1 MQISQIIASG
11 FLLLSFSVS
20 SSEQLIADETEKF
33 TAELSLAP
41 EFCIT
46 SDEQLT
52 CELTVKLEWKNQI
65 PKPICILSDYDNMVR
80 WCSESAEVNSFSLD
94 ISTTE
99 DIQFVMIDKATHETL
114 AGVKLKVTPTAGPKV
129 RRRYRNPWSL
139 F

>member
-1 MQISQIIASG
+1 MTL
-11 FLLLSFSVS
+11 FLLLCLTITS
-20 SSEQLIADETEKF
+20 SKQTLANETEQLRTKLTI
-33 TAELSLAP
+33 SP

-46 SDEQLT
+46 SDKQLT
-52 CELTVKLEWKNQI
+52 CELMVQLSWESEQLRS
-65 PKPICILSDYDNMVR
+65 ICILSDYEHMAK
-80 WCSESAEVNSFSLD
+80 WCSESAEVNSLNLN

-114 AGVKLKVTPTAGPKV
+114 AKVKLEVTPTVEAKV